1 MEQHNVRVKKNP
13 KTGAL
18 GAELETAS
26 VPVPCDKVQQ
36 IARDYYGLSGRAE
49 WLWGEKDSNY
59 RLMLE
64 DGTAYLL
71 KILNPAE
78 DSLVTSMHSLA
89 LLHVERADPGIPTQ
103 RVIHTRDGATD
114 FRLVADD
121 GSERGVRMVTFA
133 PGVAQRTAPQ
143 SPLQRWRVG
152 ALLGRLQKALKSFS
166 HEAASHRI
174 TWDLKHAIGMR
185 EVLSTFADVH
195 QRERLE
201 NAIDEFETTI
211 VPVMDSLPAQVI
223 HNDFNMENILVDTT
237 MPDTIT
243 GIIDFGDMVHAPTLF
258 DVGVAAAYQ
267 IGDESDPV
275 GAMCDLIRGYRS
287 ESYLPDTEV
296 PLVYTAAAMR
306 LVMRLCIPKWRAQL
320 FPEHAQRLTTQS
332 ASVWAQLARLDA
344 IPRTVAIER
353 LREANRKGA

>member
-1 MEQHNVRVKKNP
+1 MKKIS
-13 KTGAL
+13 KTGVL

-26 VPVPCDKVQQ
+26 TPVPRDQAQ
-36 IARDYYGLSGRAE
+36 RLARDHYGLSARAE

-78 DSLVTSMHSLA
+78 DPLVTSMHSMA
-89 LLHVERADPGIPTQ
+89 LLHVEGVDPGIPCQ
-103 RVIHTRDGATD
+103 RVVHTRDGAAD
-114 FRLVADD
+114 FRFVAGD

-185 EVLSTFADVH
+185 EVLPTFADIH
-195 QRERLE
+195 QRKRLE
-201 NAIDEFETTI
+201 NAIDEFETMI
-211 VPVMDSLPAQVI
+211 VPVMDSLQAQVI

-237 MPDTIT
+237 TPDTIT
-243 GIIDFGDMVHAPTLF
+243 GLIDFGDMVHAPTLF
-258 DVGVAAAYQ
+258 DLGVAAAYQ
-267 IGDESDPV
+267 IGDEPDPV
-275 GAMCDLIRGYRS
+275 EAICDLIRGYRS
-287 ESYLPDTEV
+287 ECFLSDTEV
-296 PLVYTAAAMR
+296 DLVYTAAVMR
-306 LVMRLCIPKWRAQL
+306 LVMRLCIPKWRARL
-320 FPEHAQRLTTQS
+320 FPEHTKRFTTQS
-332 ASVWAQLARLDA
+332 ASVWSQLTRLDA

-353 LREANRKGA
+353 LRAANRQGSRE